1 MYVLTCFITL
11 SPLVREIENSTM
23 DSSRSHEVILEQEQQ
38 RRESLSSSEEQRQ
51 SQVDLLVLES
61 QLPRSDVAQNI
72 TTERIVDNLSQG
84 LSEEQT
90 ISTSLPHSSR
100 EEESRKRSLANSE
113 LVKIVSS
120 VLLDEDVE
128 LDEGFSFSS
137 SKSSLKESVTE
148 SDFTDNEHSESRV
161 TKMHS
166 GLSKS
171 ELARKERERL
181 HLIRTKVNA
190 AVAIQRWFRKWTS
203 IKRERRERDMMM
215 RNVTKEQEQL
225 CEEVAALTIQLA
237 WRKHMRT
244 KFEKKKTINNTDKPK
259 KAAPTSASGKT
270 EQNDINIYGRPI
282 QEGPKTAV
290 VNSRKVKGRGRSPYM
305 KYQPS
310 PAALSYNMAMDLYH
324 PLGSRQGSRT
334 AMVTASPRMKS
345 GCMKRTYGWT
355 HDANFSRKINGKRIL
370 VFGSLSKGVFERR
383 KSTRS
388 VLFEYLGGGFA

>member
-1 MYVLTCFITL
+1 M
-11 SPLVREIENSTM
+11 
-23 DSSRSHEVILEQEQQ
+23 
-38 RRESLSSSEEQRQ
+38 SSSEEQRQ

-61 QLPRSDVAQNI
+61 RLPRSDVAQNI

-90 ISTSLPHSSR
+90 ISTSLPLSPR
-100 EEESRKRSLANSE
+100 EEESRKRFLANSE

-137 SKSSLKESVTE
+137 SKSSLKESATE
-148 SDFTDNEHSESRV
+148 SDFIDNEHSESRV

-166 GLSKS
+166 GFSKT

-190 AVAIQRWFRKWTS
+190 AVTIQRWFRKWTS

-215 RNVTKEQEQL
+215 RDVTKEQEQL

-244 KFEKKKTINNTDKPK
+244 KFEKKKTDKRK

-270 EQNDINIYGRPI
+270 EQNDINIYGRPF
-282 QEGPKTAV
+282 QEGPQTAV

-355 HDANFSRKINGKRIL
+355 HDANFSRKINGKKIL
-370 VFGSLSKGVFERR
+370 VLGSLSKGVLSGVRLPE
-383 KSTRS
+383 
-388 VLFEYLGGGFA
+388 VGFLHSWAVVHFRLTCVAQKRLCLK

>member
-1 MYVLTCFITL
+1 
-11 SPLVREIENSTM
+11 M

-51 SQVDLLVLES
+51 SLVDLLVLES

-90 ISTSLPHSSR
+90 ISTSLSLSPR

-120 VLLDEDVE
+120 VLLGEDVE

-137 SKSSLKESVTE
+137 GQSSSKESATE
-148 SDFTDNEHSESRV
+148 SDFIDNEHSESRV

-215 RNVTKEQEQL
+215 RDVTKEQEQL

-244 KFEKKKTINNTDKPK
+244 KFEKKKTINKTDKRK

-270 EQNDINIYGRPI
+270 EQNDINIYGRAI
-282 QEGPKTAV
+282 QGPQTAV

-370 VFGSLSKGVFERR
+370 VFGSLSKGVFERL
-383 KSTRS
+383 KSTGS
-388 VLFEYLGGGFA
+388 VLFAYLGSSFALIR

>member
-1 MYVLTCFITL
+1 
-11 SPLVREIENSTM
+11 M

-90 ISTSLPHSSR
+90 ISTSLPLSPR
-100 EEESRKRSLANSE
+100 EEESRKRYLSNSE
-113 LVKIVSS
+113 LVKIVSF

-137 SKSSLKESVTE
+137 SKSSLRKSASE
-148 SDFTDNEHSESRV
+148 SDFIDKEHSESRV

-166 GLSKS
+166 GLSKT

-203 IKRERRERDMMM
+203 IKRERRERDVMI
-215 RNVTKEQEQL
+215 RDVTKEQL

-244 KFEKKKTINNTDKPK
+244 NFEKKNTMNKTTKPT
-259 KAAPTSASGKT
+259 KAAPTSASEKT

-282 QEGPKTAV
+282 QEGPQTAV

-370 VFGSLSKGVFERR
+370 VLESLSKAFLSDASLPEVCFLHTWAVVHFRLTCVAQKR
-383 KSTRS
+383 LCLK
-388 VLFEYLGGGFA
+388 

>member
-1 MYVLTCFITL
+1 
-11 SPLVREIENSTM
+11 M

-72 TTERIVDNLSQG
+72 TTEKIVDNLSQG

-90 ISTSLPHSSR
+90 ISTSLPLSPR

-137 SKSSLKESVTE
+137 SKSSLQESATE
-148 SDFTDNEHSESRV
+148 SDFIDNEHSESRV

-166 GLSKS
+166 AVSKS

-190 AVAIQRWFRKWTS
+190 AVTIQRWFRKWTS

-215 RNVTKEQEQL
+215 RDVTKEQEQL

-244 KFEKKKTINNTDKPK
+244 KFEKKKTDKRK

-282 QEGPKTAV
+282 QEGPQTAV

-355 HDANFSRKINGKRIL
+355 HDANFSRKINGKKIL
-370 VFGSLSKGVFERR
+370 VFGSLSKGVLSDVRLPEGCFLH
-383 KSTRS
+383 TWAV
-388 VLFEYLGGGFA
+388 VLP

>member
-1 MYVLTCFITL
+1 
-11 SPLVREIENSTM
+11 M
-23 DSSRSHEVILEQEQQ
+23 DSSRSYDVILEQEQQ
-38 RRESLSSSEEQRQ
+38 RRESLSSSEGQSQ
-51 SQVDLLVLES
+51 SQVDLFVLEP
-61 QLPRSDVAQNI
+61 QLPGSDVVQNI

-90 ISTSLPHSSR
+90 MSASLSLIQR
-100 EEESRKRSLANSE
+100 EEESRKLSLANSE

-128 LDEGFSFSS
+128 LDECFSISSGQSS
-137 SKSSLKESVTE
+137 SKESATE
-148 SDFTDNEHSESRV
+148 IGSIDNEHSESRV

-190 AVAIQRWFRKWTS
+190 AVALQRWFRKWKS

-215 RNVTKEQEQL
+215 RDVTKEQEQL

-244 KFEKKKTINNTDKPK
+244 KFEKKNTMNKTDKPK
-259 KAAPTSASGKT
+259 KAAPTSASGKG
-270 EQNDINIYGRPI
+270 EQNSIHIYGRPI
-282 QEGPKTAV
+282 QEEPPTAV
-290 VNSRKVKGRGRSPYM
+290 VSRKGKGRGRSPYM

-324 PLGSRQGSRT
+324 PLGSRQGSRA

-345 GCMKRTYGWT
+345 GCMKRTYGWA

-370 VFGSLSKGVFERR
+370 VLGSLSRGSFERR
-383 KSTRS
+383 GPEERITVILS
-388 VLFEYLGGGFA
+388 

>member
-1 MYVLTCFITL
+1 
-11 SPLVREIENSTM
+11 M

-90 ISTSLPHSSR
+90 ISTSLPLSPR

-137 SKSSLKESVTE
+137 SKSSLQESATE
-148 SDFTDNEHSESRV
+148 SDFIDNEHSESRV

-190 AVAIQRWFRKWTS
+190 AVTIQRWFRKWTS

-215 RNVTKEQEQL
+215 RDVTKEQEQL

-244 KFEKKKTINNTDKPK
+244 KFEKKKTINKTDKRK

-270 EQNDINIYGRPI
+270 EQNDINIYGR
-282 QEGPKTAV
+282 V
-290 VNSRKVKGRGRSPYM
+290 VNSRKGKGRGRSPYM

-345 GCMKRTYGWT
+345 GCMKRTYGLT

-370 VFGSLSKGVFERR
+370 VFGSLRKGIFERR
-383 KSTRS
+383 KSTGR
-388 VLFEYLGGGFA
+388 VLFAYLGSSFALIR

>member
-1 MYVLTCFITL
+1 
-11 SPLVREIENSTM
+11 M

-38 RRESLSSSEEQRQ
+38 GRESLSSSEEQRQ

-90 ISTSLPHSSR
+90 ISTSLPLSPR

-137 SKSSLKESVTE
+137 GQSSSKESATE
-148 SDFTDNEHSESRV
+148 SDFIDNEHSESRV

-203 IKRERRERDMMM
+203 IKRELRERAMMM
-215 RNVTKEQEQL
+215 RDVTKEQEQL

-244 KFEKKKTINNTDKPK
+244 KFEKKKIDKRK

-270 EQNDINIYGRPI
+270 EQNDINIYGRPF
-282 QEGPKTAV
+282 QEGPQTAV

-310 PAALSYNMAMDLYH
+310 PAALSYNMAIDLYH

-370 VFGSLSKGVFERR
+370 VFGSLRKGVFERR
-383 KSTRS
+383 KSTGS
-388 VLFEYLGGGFA
+388 VLFAYLGSSFALIQ